1 MRNKRRGLLIVF
13 SGPSGCGKT
22 TVLKEYMRDRDDC
35 VFSVSATTRAP
46 RPGEVE
52 GVNYYYVTRA
62 KFERMIKKGQL
73 LEHTIYNEN
82 YYGTPLKPVLAAMK
96 NGKDVVFD
104 IEVDGASQVKKQYPD
119 AVLIFLKPPSLEEL
133 RRRLEGRG
141 TETPEAIEKRLAR
154 AEIELQTA
162 DKYDH
167 VIVNDVVERAADELR
182 GIIESA
188 HEKATK

>member
-1 MRNKRRGLLIVF
+1 MRNKRKGLLIVF

-22 TVLKEYMRDRDDC
+22 TILGEYMKGRDDC

-46 RPGEVE
+46 RPGEQE
-52 GVNYYYVTRA
+52 GVDYFYVTRK

-82 YYGTPLKPVLAAMK
+82 YYGTPLKPVLSAMK
-96 NGKDVVFD
+96 KGKDVVFD

-119 AVLIFLKPPSLEEL
+119 SVTIFLKPPSLEEL

-154 AEIELQTA
+154 AEIEMGYA
-162 DKYDH
+162 DRYDH
-167 VIVNDVVERAADELR
+167 IIVNDTIEQAASELR

-188 HEKATK
+188 HEKQQ